1 MYRSITTA
9 ACALVCLAIATP
21 AAPAAAQKTGGAT
34 AASPTLT
41 RIKQSGRIRF
51 GYQSDARPF
60 SYRDQSGNVAG
71 FTVALCKTVAGAV
84 KEELGVPGLNV
95 EWIAVGP
102 ADRFTAVST
111 GKVDVFCGADT
122 DTWSRRQE
130 VAFSLAVFPGGIGA
144 LLRKDAPERLSE
156 ILNQKPPS
164 NPTWR
169 ASAGQLLQT
178 QTFAVINGTTAET
191 WLGGKLNEFKLSSK
205 VAPVTSYDA
214 GIAAVLERRANVLF
228 ADRAVLLDAVAH
240 NSSGSKLEVLD
251 RLFTYEAF
259 ALPLPRGDEAFRAL
273 VDHALSRLYPTAE
286 FRALYVQSFGEPTAD
301 VVTFYRWNTRP
312 E

>member
-1 MYRSITTA
+1 MQRLITSA
-9 ACALVCLAIATP
+9 ACAIVCLAI
-21 AAPAAAQKTGGAT
+21 AAPAAAQKSGA

-41 RIKQSGRIRF
+41 RVKQSGRIRF
-51 GYQSDARPF
+51 GYQPDARPF
-60 SYRDQSGNVAG
+60 SYRDQSGNAAG
-71 FTVALCKTVAGAV
+71 FSVELCKKVADAV
-84 KEELGVPGLNV
+84 KAELGVPTLNV
-95 EWIAVGP
+95 EWVAVGA

-111 GKVDVFCGADT
+111 GKIEAFCGADS
-122 DTWSRRQE
+122 DTWGRRAE
-130 VAFSLAVFPGGIGA
+130 VAFSLPVFPGGIGA

-156 ILNQKPPS
+156 ILNQKPPAS
-164 NPTWR
+164 PTWR
-169 ASAGQLLQT
+169 ASAGQLVQT
-178 QTFAVINGTTAET
+178 QTFSVIKGTTAEP
-191 WLGGKLNEFKLSSK
+191 WLGGKLSEFKLSSK

-214 GIAAVLERRANVLF
+214 GIAAVLERRASVLF

-259 ALPLPRGDEAFRAL
+259 ALPLPRGDEAFRTL
-273 VDHALSRLYPTAE
+273 VDHTLSRLYPTAE
-286 FRALYVQSFGEPTAD
+286 FRTLYMQSFGEPTAD

>member
-1 MYRSITTA
+1 MYRSIRAA
-9 ACALVCLAIATP
+9 ACVVVCLAIG
-21 AAPAAAQKTGGAT
+21 APALAQQSGAAAT
-34 AASPTLT
+34 PTLT

-51 GYQSDARPF
+51 GYQADARPF
-60 SYRDQSGNVAG
+60 SYRDQAGNAAG
-71 FTVALCKTVAGAV
+71 FSVELCKKVAAAV
-84 KEELGVPGLNV
+84 TAELGLQALNV
-95 EWIAVGP
+95 EWVAVGA

-111 GKVDVFCGADT
+111 GKVEAFCGADS
-122 DTWSRRQE
+122 DTWGRRAE
-130 VAFSLAVFPGGIGA
+130 VAFSLPVFPGGVGA

-156 ILNQKPPS
+156 VLNQKPPS

-178 QTFAVINGTTAET
+178 QTFAVITGTTSET

-205 VAPVTSYDA
+205 VAPVATYDA
-214 GIAAVLERRANVLF
+214 GIAAVLERRASVLF

-273 VDHALSRLYPTAE
+273 VDRTLSRLYPTPE
-286 FRALYVQSFGEPTAD
+286 FRALYAQSFGEPTAD

>member
-1 MYRSITTA
+1 MYRIITIA
-9 ACALVCLAIATP
+9 ACAIACLTIAVP
-21 AAPAAAQKTGGAT
+21 APAQQSGA

-41 RIKQSGRIRF
+41 RIKQSGRIKF

-60 SYRDQSGNVAG
+60 SYRDQDGSAAG

-84 KEELGVPGLNV
+84 KGELGLPGLNI
-95 EWIAVGP
+95 EWVAVGP
-102 ADRFTAVST
+102 ADRFTAVSA

-130 VAFSLAVFPGGIGA
+130 VAFSIPVFPGGIGA
-144 LLRKDAPERLSE
+144 LLRKDAPARLSE

-169 ASAGQLLQT
+169 ASAGQLIQT
-178 QTFAVINGTTAET
+178 QTFAVIGGTTAQT

-205 VAPVTSYDA
+205 VVPVTSYDA
-214 GIAAVLERRANVLF
+214 GVMAVLDRQAHVF
-228 ADRAVLLDAVAH
+228 FGDRAVLLDAIAR
-240 NSSGSKLEVLD
+240 NASGSKLEVLD

-273 VDHALSRLYPTAE
+273 VDRTLSRLYPTAE
-286 FRALYVQSFGEPTAD
+286 FRALYTQSFGEPTSD

>member
-1 MYRSITTA
+1 MYHIRNA
-9 ACALVCLAIATP
+9 ACVVVCLAL
-21 AAPAAAQKTGGAT
+21 AAPALAQKSGA

-60 SYRDQSGNVAG
+60 SYRDQSGNAAG

-84 KEELGVPGLNV
+84 KDELGLQALNI

-102 ADRFTAVST
+102 ADRFSAVST
-111 GKVDVFCGADT
+111 GKVDAFCGADT
-122 DTWSRRQE
+122 DTWGRRQE
-130 VAFSLAVFPGGIGA
+130 VAFSLPVFPGGIGA

-164 NPTWR
+164 SPTWR
-169 ASAGQLLQT
+169 ASAGQLLTT
-178 QTFAVINGTTAET
+178 QTFTVISGTTAEP
-191 WLGGKLNEFKLSSK
+191 WLDGKVKEFKLTSK
-205 VAPVTSYDA
+205 VAPVTSYEA
-214 GIAAVLERRANVLF
+214 GITAVLDRRASVF
-228 ADRAVLLDAVAH
+228 FGDRAVLLETVAH
-240 NSSGSKLEVLD
+240 HPSGSKLEVLD

-273 VDHALSRLYPTAE
+273 VDHTLSRLYPTAD
-286 FRALYVQSFGEPTAD
+286 FRALYVQAFGEPSAD
-301 VVTFYRWNTRP
+301 VLTFYRWNTRP

>member
-1 MYRSITTA
+1 MQRFMIFSLALA
-9 ACALVCLAIATP
+9 AA
-21 AAPAAAQKTGGAT
+21 AAPVVAQKSTP
-34 AASPTLT
+34 AASPTLA
-41 RIKQSGRIRF
+41 RIKQSGKITF

-60 SYRDQSGNVAG
+60 SYRDQSGNAAG
-71 FTVALCKTVAGAV
+71 FTVALCKTVAGAI
-84 KEELGVPGLNV
+84 KTELALPNLNI
-95 EWIAVGP
+95 EWVAVGP

-111 GKVDVFCGADT
+111 GKVDAFCGADT
-122 DTWSRRQE
+122 DTWSRRAE
-130 VAFSLAVFPGGIGA
+130 VAFSIPVFPGGIGA

-164 NPTWR
+164 NPQWR
-169 ASAGQLLQT
+169 ASAGQLIQT
-178 QTFAVINGTTAET
+178 QTFAVIGGTTAQT
-191 WLGGKLNEFKLSSK
+191 WLSGKLNEFKLSSK
-205 VAPVTSYDA
+205 VVPVTSYDA
-214 GIAAVLERRANVLF
+214 GVMAVVDRQASVF
-228 ADRAVLLDAVAH
+228 FGDRAVLLDAIAH

-273 VDHALSRLYPTAE
+273 VDRTLSRLYPTAD
-286 FRALYVQSFGEPTAD
+286 FRTLYTQSFGEPTPD

>member
-1 MYRSITTA
+1 MYRSISTA
-9 ACALVCLAIATP
+9 ACAIACFAL
-21 AAPAAAQKTGGAT
+21 AAPVASQKSGAP
-34 AASPTLT
+34 ASPTLT

-60 SYRDQSGNVAG
+60 SYRDQSGNAAG
-71 FTVALCKTVAGAV
+71 FTVSLCKTVAGAV
-84 KEELGVPGLNV
+84 KNELGLQALNV
-95 EWIAVGP
+95 EWVAVGP

-111 GKVDVFCGADT
+111 GQVDAFCGADT
-122 DTWSRRQE
+122 DTWGRRQE
-130 VAFSLAVFPGGIGA
+130 VAFSLPVFPGGIGA

-156 ILNQKPPS
+156 VLNQKPPS

-178 QTFAVINGTTAET
+178 QTFTVIQGTTAEP
-191 WLGGKLNEFKLSSK
+191 WLTGKVNEFKLTSK
-205 VAPVTSYDA
+205 IAPVTSYDA
-214 GIAAVLERRANVLF
+214 GITAVLDRRASVF
-228 ADRAVLLDAVAH
+228 FGDRAVLLDAIAH
-240 NSSGSKLEVLD
+240 HASGSKLEVLD

-259 ALPLPRGDEAFRAL
+259 ALPLPRGDEGFRAL
-273 VDHALSRLYPTAE
+273 VDHALTRLYPTAE
-286 FRALYVQSFGEPTAD
+286 FRTLYTQSFGEPTAD

>member
-1 MYRSITTA
+1 MSRSIRTA
-9 ACALVCLAIATP
+9 ACVLVCLAIGAP
-21 AAPAAAQKTGGAT
+21 AAPAAAQKSGA

-41 RIKQSGRIRF
+41 RIKQSGRIKF

-60 SYRDQSGNVAG
+60 SYRDQSGNAGG
-71 FTVALCKTVAGAV
+71 FTVALCKTVAGAI
-84 KEELGVPGLNV
+84 KDELGLPALNV
-95 EWIAVGP
+95 EWVAVGP

-122 DTWSRRQE
+122 DTWSRRQD
-130 VAFSLAVFPGGIGA
+130 VAFSIPVFPGGIGA
-144 LLRKDAPERLSE
+144 LLRKDAPERLTE

-164 NPTWR
+164 SPTWR
-169 ASAGQLLQT
+169 ASAGQLLHT
-178 QTFAVINGTTAET
+178 QTFAVIQGTTAET
-191 WLGGKLNEFKLSSK
+191 WLGGKLNEFKLTSK

-214 GIAAVLERRANVLF
+214 GIAEVLQRRASVF
-228 ADRAVLLDAVAH
+228 FGDRAVLLDVVAH
-240 NSSGSKLEVLD
+240 HSSGSKLEVLD

-259 ALPLPRGDEAFRAL
+259 ALPLPRGDETFRAL
-273 VDHALSRLYPTAE
+273 VDRTLSRLYPTQE
-286 FRALYVQSFGEPTAD
+286 FRTLYVQSFGEPTPD

>member
-1 MYRSITTA
+1 MQRGITIA
-9 ACALVCLAIATP
+9 ACALACFAI
-21 AAPAAAQKTGGAT
+21 AAPAVAQKSGAV
-34 AASPTLT
+34 ASPTLT

-60 SYRDQSGNVAG
+60 SYRDQSGNAAG
-71 FTVALCKTVAGAV
+71 FSVALCKTVAGAV
-84 KEELGVPGLNV
+84 KDELGLQALNV
-95 EWIAVGP
+95 EWVGVGP
-102 ADRFTAVST
+102 ADRFTAIST
-111 GKVDVFCGADT
+111 GKIDVFCGADT

-130 VAFSLAVFPGGIGA
+130 VAFSLPVYPGGIGA

-164 NPTWR
+164 SPTWR

-178 QTFAVINGTTAET
+178 QTFVVIKGTTAET
-191 WLGGKLNEFKLSSK
+191 WLGGKLSDFKLSSK
-205 VAPVTSYDA
+205 VAPVTSYAA
-214 GIAAVLERRANVLF
+214 GVAEVVERRASVFF

-240 NSSGSKLEVLD
+240 DPSGSKLEVLD
-251 RLFTYEAF
+251 RLFTYEPF
-259 ALPLPRGDEAFRAL
+259 ALPLPRGDEAFRML
-273 VDHALSRLYPTAE
+273 VDHTLSRLYPTPE

>member
-1 MYRSITTA
+1 MYHIRNA
-9 ACALVCLAIATP
+9 ACVVVCLAL
-21 AAPAAAQKTGGAT
+21 AAPALAQKSGA

-60 SYRDQSGNVAG
+60 SYRDQSGNAAG

-84 KEELGVPGLNV
+84 KDELGLQALNI

-102 ADRFTAVST
+102 ADRFSAVST
-111 GKVDVFCGADT
+111 GKVDAFCGADT
-122 DTWSRRQE
+122 DTWGRRQE
-130 VAFSLAVFPGGIGA
+130 VAFSLPVFPGGIGA

-164 NPTWR
+164 SPTWR
-169 ASAGQLLQT
+169 ASAGQLLTT
-178 QTFAVINGTTAET
+178 QTFTVISGTTAEP
-191 WLGGKLNEFKLSSK
+191 WLDGKVKEFKLTSK
-205 VAPVTSYDA
+205 VAPVTSYEA
-214 GIAAVLERRANVLF
+214 GITAVLDRRASVF
-228 ADRAVLLDAVAH
+228 FGDRAVLLETVAH
-240 NSSGSKLEVLD
+240 HPSGSKLEVLD

-273 VDHALSRLYPTAE
+273 VDHTLSRLYPTAD
-286 FRALYVQSFGEPTAD
+286 FRALYAQAFGEPSAD
-301 VVTFYRWNTRP
+301 VLTFYRWNTRP

>member
-1 MYRSITTA
+1 MQRLMTST
-9 ACALVCLAIATP
+9 ACAIVCLAIAAP
-21 AAPAAAQKTGGAT
+21 AAPATAQKSGA

-51 GYQSDARPF
+51 GYQPDARPF
-60 SYRDQSGNVAG
+60 SYRDQSGNAAG
-71 FTVALCKTVAGAV
+71 FSVELCKKVADAV
-84 KEELGVPGLNV
+84 KAELGLPTLTV
-95 EWIAVGP
+95 EWVAVSS
-102 ADRFTAVST
+102 ADRFTAVGT
-111 GKVDVFCGADT
+111 GKIEAFCGADS
-122 DTWSRRQE
+122 DTWARRAD
-130 VAFSLAVFPGGIGA
+130 VAFSLPVFPGGVGA
-144 LLRKDAPERLSE
+144 LLRKDAPERLTE

-178 QTFAVINGTTAET
+178 QTFAVIKGSTAET
-191 WLGGKLNEFKLSSK
+191 WLGGKLTEFKLSSK
-205 VAPVTSYDA
+205 TAPVTSYDA
-214 GIAAVLERRANVLF
+214 GIAAVLERRASVLF

-240 NSSGSKLEVLD
+240 NASGSKLEVLD

-259 ALPLPRGDEAFRAL
+259 ALPLPRGDETFRGL
-273 VDHALSRLYPTAE
+273 VDHTLSRLYPTTE

>member
-1 MYRSITTA
+1 MQRFMILS
-9 ACALVCLAIATP
+9 LAITA
-21 AAPAAAQKTGGAT
+21 AAPAVAQKSGP

-41 RIKQSGRIRF
+41 RIKQSGKITF

-60 SYRDQSGNVAG
+60 SYRDQSGNAAG
-71 FTVALCKTVAGAV
+71 FTVALCKTVAGAI
-84 KEELGVPGLNV
+84 KAELALSNLNI
-95 EWIAVGP
+95 EWVAVGP
-102 ADRFTAVST
+102 ADRFTAVGT
-111 GKVDVFCGADT
+111 GKVDAFCGADT

-130 VAFSLAVFPGGIGA
+130 VAFSIPVFPGGIGA

-164 NPTWR
+164 NPQWR
-169 ASAGQLLQT
+169 ASAGQLIQT
-178 QTFAVINGTTAET
+178 QTFAVIGGTTAQT

-205 VAPVTSYDA
+205 VVPVTSYDA
-214 GIAAVLERRANVLF
+214 GVMAVVDRQASVF
-228 ADRAVLLDAVAH
+228 FGDRAVLLDAIAH
-240 NSSGSKLEVLD
+240 NASGSKLEVLD

-273 VDHALSRLYPTAE
+273 VDRTLSRLYPTAE
-286 FRALYVQSFGEPTAD
+286 FRTLYTQSFGEPTAD

>member
-1 MYRSITTA
+1 MTMQRFMILS
-9 ACALVCLAIATP
+9 LAIAAA
-21 AAPAAAQKTGGAT
+21 AAPAVAQKSGA

-51 GYQSDARPF
+51 GFQADARPF
-60 SYRDQSGNVAG
+60 SYRDQAGSAAG

-84 KEELGVPGLNV
+84 KAELALPTLNV
-95 EWIAVGP
+95 EWVAVMP
-102 ADRFTAVST
+102 ADRFTALST
-111 GKVDVFCGADT
+111 GKIDAFCGADT
-122 DTWSRRQE
+122 DTWSRRSE
-130 VAFSLAVFPGGIGA
+130 VAFSLPVFPGGIGA
-144 LLRKDAPERLSE
+144 LLRRDAPDRLRE

-164 NPTWR
+164 SPTWR
-169 ASAGQLLQT
+169 ASAGQMLQT
-178 QTFAVINGTTAET
+178 QVFAVIKGTTAET
-191 WLGGKLNEFKLSSK
+191 FVGAKVNEFKLSSK
-205 VAPVTSYDA
+205 VTPVSNYDA
-214 GIAAVLERRANVLF
+214 GITAVVDRQANVLF

-240 NSSGSKLEVLD
+240 NSAGSKLEVLD

-273 VDHALSRLYPTAE
+273 VDHTLSKLYPTTE
-286 FRALYVQSFGEPTAD
+286 FRTLYVQSFGEPTAD

>member
-1 MYRSITTA
+1 MFRSIKTA
-9 ACALVCLAIATP
+9 ACAIVCLAL
-21 AAPAAAQKTGGAT
+21 AAPPQALAQKSGA

-41 RIKQSGRIRF
+41 RIKQSGRIKF

-60 SYRDQSGNVAG
+60 SYRDQAGNAAG

-84 KEELGVPGLNV
+84 KDELGLQSLSV
-95 EWIAVGP
+95 EWVAVGP

-111 GKVDVFCGADT
+111 GKVDAFCGADT
-122 DTWSRRQE
+122 DTWSRRAE
-130 VAFSLAVFPGGIGA
+130 FAFSLPVFPGGIGA

-169 ASAGQLLQT
+169 ASAGQLIQT
-178 QTFAVINGTTAET
+178 QTFAVIQGTTSET
-191 WLGGKLNEFKLSSK
+191 WLAGKLNDFRLTSK

-214 GIAAVLERRANVLF
+214 GITAVVDRRASVF
-228 ADRAVLLDAVAH
+228 FGDRAVLLDAITNH
-240 NSSGSKLEVLD
+240 PSGSKLEVLD

-259 ALPLPRGDEAFRAL
+259 ALPLPRGDEIFRTL
-273 VDHALSRLYPTAE
+273 VDQTLSRLYPTTE
-286 FRALYVQSFGEPTAD
+286 FRTLFTQSFGEPTAD
-301 VVTFYRWNTRP
+301 IVTFYRWNTRP

>member
-1 MYRSITTA
+1 MQRLSTRT
-9 ACALVCLAIATP
+9 ACAILSLAIAVP
-21 AAPAAAQKTGGAT
+21 AVAQQSGS
-34 AASPTLT
+34 AASPTLA
-41 RIKQSGRIRF
+41 RIKQTGRITF

-60 SYRDQSGNVAG
+60 SYRDQSGNAGG
-71 FTVALCKTVAGAV
+71 FTVALCKTVAGAI
-84 KEELGVPGLNV
+84 KAELALPNLNI
-95 EWIAVGP
+95 EWVAVGP

-111 GKVDVFCGADT
+111 GKVDAFCGADT

-130 VAFSLAVFPGGIGA
+130 VAFSIPVFPGGIGA

-169 ASAGQLLQT
+169 ASAGQLIQT
-178 QTFAVINGTTAET
+178 QTFAVIGGTTAQS

-205 VAPVTSYDA
+205 VVPVTSYDA
-214 GIAAVLERRANVLF
+214 GVTAVVDRQANVF
-228 ADRAVLLDAVAH
+228 FGDRAVLLDAIAH
-240 NSSGSKLEVLD
+240 NPSGSKLEVLD

-259 ALPLPRGDEAFRAL
+259 ALPLPRGDEGFRAL
-273 VDHALSRLYPTAE
+273 VDRTLSRLYPTAD
-286 FRALYVQSFGEPTAD
+286 FRTLYTQSFGEPTAD

>member
-1 MYRSITTA
+1 MKRFMILS
-9 ACALVCLAIATP
+9 LAIAAS
-21 AAPAAAQKTGGAT
+21 AAPVVGQKAT
-34 AASPTLT
+34 APASPTLA
-41 RIKQSGRIRF
+41 RIKQNGKITF

-60 SYRDQSGNVAG
+60 SYRDQSGNAAG
-71 FTVALCKTVAGAV
+71 FTVALCKTVAGAI
-84 KEELGVPGLNV
+84 KSELALPNLNI
-95 EWIAVGP
+95 EWVAVGP

-111 GKVDVFCGADT
+111 GKVDAFCGADT
-122 DTWSRRQE
+122 DTWSRRAE
-130 VAFSLAVFPGGIGA
+130 VAFSIPVFPGGIGA
-144 LLRKDAPERLSE
+144 LLRKDAPDRLSE

-169 ASAGQLLQT
+169 ASAGQLIQT
-178 QTFAVINGTTAET
+178 QTFAVIGGTTAQT

-205 VAPVTSYDA
+205 VVPVTSYDA
-214 GIAAVLERRANVLF
+214 GVMAVVDRQASVF
-228 ADRAVLLDAVAH
+228 FGDRAVLLDAIAH
-240 NSSGSKLEVLD
+240 HPSGSKLEVLD

-273 VDHALSRLYPTAE
+273 VDRTLSRLYPTAD
-286 FRALYVQSFGEPTAD
+286 FRTLYSQSFGEPTAD

>member
-1 MYRSITTA
+1 MYRNIRTA
-9 ACALVCLAIATP
+9 ACALVCLAIA
-21 AAPAAAQKTGGAT
+21 APATRVAAQKSGA

-41 RIKQSGRIRF
+41 RIKQSGRIKF

-60 SYRDQSGNVAG
+60 SYRDQSGNAAG
-71 FTVALCKTVAGAV
+71 FTVALCKTVAGAI
-84 KEELGVPGLNV
+84 KDELGLSALNV
-95 EWIAVGP
+95 EWVAVGP

-111 GKVDVFCGADT
+111 GKVDAFCGADT
-122 DTWSRRQE
+122 DTWSRRQD
-130 VAFSLAVFPGGIGA
+130 VAFSIPVFPGGIGA
-144 LLRKDAPERLSE
+144 LLRKDAPERLTE
-156 ILNQKPPS
+156 ILNQRPPS
-164 NPTWR
+164 SPTWR

-178 QTFAVINGTTAET
+178 QTFAVIKGTTAET
-191 WLGGKLNEFKLSSK
+191 WLGGRLNEFKLTSK

-214 GIAAVLERRANVLF
+214 GIAEVLERRASVF
-228 ADRAVLLDAVAH
+228 FGDRAVLLDVVAH

-259 ALPLPRGDEAFRAL
+259 ALPLPRGDETFRAL
-273 VDHALSRLYPTAE
+273 VDRTLSRLYPTQE
-286 FRALYVQSFGEPTAD
+286 FRTLYVQSFGEPTPD

>member
-1 MYRSITTA
+1 MYRSIKTA
-9 ACALVCLAIATP
+9 ACALVCLAIAAP
-21 AAPAAAQKTGGAT
+21 VAPASAQKSGA

-60 SYRDQSGNVAG
+60 SYRDQSGEAAG
-71 FTVALCKTVAGAV
+71 FTVALCKTVAGAI
-84 KEELGVPGLNV
+84 KAELNLPALNI
-95 EWIAVGP
+95 EWVAVGP

-111 GKVDVFCGADT
+111 GKVDAFCGADT
-122 DTWSRRQE
+122 DTWSRRQD
-130 VAFSLAVFPGGIGA
+130 VAFSLPVFPGGIGA

-178 QTFAVINGTTAET
+178 QTFAVITGTTAQN
-191 WLGGKLNEFKLSSK
+191 WLGTRLNDFKLTSK
-205 VAPVTSYDA
+205 VAPVTSYNA
-214 GIAAVLERRANVLF
+214 GIEEVLERRASVFF

-240 NSSGSKLEVLD
+240 HSSGSKLEVLD
-251 RLFTYEAF
+251 RQFTYEAF

-273 VDHALSRLYPTAE
+273 VDHTLSRLYPTAE
-286 FRALYVQSFGEPTAD
+286 FRALYVQAFGEPTAD

>member
-1 MYRSITTA
+1 MQRFMILS
-9 ACALVCLAIATP
+9 LAIAAA
-21 AAPAAAQKTGGAT
+21 AAPAVAQKSGA

-60 SYRDQSGNVAG
+60 SYRDQSGNAAG
-71 FTVALCKTVAGAV
+71 FTVALCKTVAGAI
-84 KEELGVPGLNV
+84 KEELALPNLSI

-102 ADRFTAVST
+102 ADRFTAIST
-111 GKVDVFCGADT
+111 GKVDAFCGADT

-130 VAFSLAVFPGGIGA
+130 VAFSIAVFPGGIGA

-164 NPTWR
+164 SPTWR
-169 ASAGQLLQT
+169 ASAGQLVQT
-178 QTFAVINGTTAET
+178 QTFAVIGGTTAQT
-191 WLGGKLNEFKLSSK
+191 WLGAKLSEFKLTSK
-205 VAPVTSYDA
+205 VVPVTSYDA
-214 GIAAVLERRANVLF
+214 GVMAVVDRQASVF
-228 ADRAVLLDAVAH
+228 FGDRAVLLDAIAH
-240 NSSGSKLEVLD
+240 NPSGSKLEVLD

-273 VDHALSRLYPTAE
+273 VDRTLSRLYPTAD
-286 FRALYVQSFGEPTAD
+286 FRTLYTQSFGEPTAD

>member
-1 MYRSITTA
+1 MYPSIRNA
-9 ACALVCLAIATP
+9 ACAIACLAIA
-21 AAPAAAQKTGGAT
+21 APTGVVAQKNGA

-41 RIKQSGRIRF
+41 RIKQSSRIRF

-60 SYRDQSGNVAG
+60 SYRDQDGTAAG

-84 KEELGVPGLNV
+84 KNELGLQTLNV

-102 ADRFTAVST
+102 ADRFTAIST
-111 GKVDVFCGADT
+111 GKIDAFCGADT
-122 DTWSRRQE
+122 DTWGRRAE
-130 VAFSLAVFPGGIGA
+130 VAFSLPVFPGGIGA

-178 QTFAVINGTTAET
+178 QTFTVIKGTTAEP
-191 WLGGKLNEFKLSSK
+191 WLSGKINEFKLTST

-214 GIAAVLERRANVLF
+214 GITAVLDRKASVF
-228 ADRAVLLDAVAH
+228 FGDRAVLLDAITH
-240 NSSGSKLEVLD
+240 HPSGSKLEVLD

-259 ALPLPRGDEAFRAL
+259 ALPLPRGDEGFRSL
-273 VDHALSRLYPTAE
+273 VDHTLSRLYPTAE
-286 FRALYVQSFGEPTAD
+286 FRALYVQAFGEPAAD

>member
-1 MYRSITTA
+1 MLRLITSS
-9 ACALVCLAIATP
+9 ACAIVSLAIVSP
-21 AAPAAAQKTGGAT
+21 APAQKTGTAAA

-41 RIKQSGRIRF
+41 RIKQAGRIKF

-60 SYRDQSGNVAG
+60 SYRDPSGSAAG

-84 KEELGVPGLNV
+84 KDELGLQALSV

-111 GKVDVFCGADT
+111 GKVDAFCGADT
-122 DTWSRRQE
+122 DTWSRRAE
-130 VAFSLAVFPGGIGA
+130 VAFSLPVFPGGIGA

-169 ASAGQLLQT
+169 ASAGQLIQT
-178 QTFAVINGTTAET
+178 QTFAVIQGTTSET
-191 WLGGKLNEFKLSSK
+191 WLAGKLNEFRLTSK

-214 GIAAVLERRANVLF
+214 GITAVVDRSASVF
-228 ADRAVLLDAVAH
+228 FGDRAVLLDAITH
-240 NSSGSKLEVLD
+240 HPSGSKLEVLD

-259 ALPLPRGDEAFRAL
+259 ALPLPRGDEVFRSL
-273 VDHALSRLYPTAE
+273 VDQTLSRLYPTTE
-286 FRALYVQSFGEPTAD
+286 FRTLFTQSFGEPTPD
-301 VVTFYRWNTRP
+301 IVTFYRWNTRP

>member
-1 MYRSITTA
+1 MKRFMILS
-9 ACALVCLAIATP
+9 LAITSS
-21 AAPAAAQKTGGAT
+21 AAPVVGQKAT
-34 AASPTLT
+34 APASPTLA
-41 RIKQSGRIRF
+41 RIKQNGKITF

-60 SYRDQSGNVAG
+60 SYRDQSGNAAG
-71 FTVALCKTVAGAV
+71 FTVALCKTVAGAI
-84 KEELGVPGLNV
+84 KSELALPNLNI
-95 EWIAVGP
+95 EWVAVGP

-111 GKVDVFCGADT
+111 GKVDAFCGADT
-122 DTWSRRQE
+122 DTWSRRAE
-130 VAFSLAVFPGGIGA
+130 VAFSIPVFPGGIGA
-144 LLRKDAPERLSE
+144 LLRKDAPDRLSE

-169 ASAGQLLQT
+169 ASAGQLIQT
-178 QTFAVINGTTAET
+178 QTFAVIGGTTAQT

-205 VAPVTSYDA
+205 VVPVTSYDA
-214 GIAAVLERRANVLF
+214 GVMAVVDRDASVF
-228 ADRAVLLDAVAH
+228 FGDRAVLLDAIAH
-240 NSSGSKLEVLD
+240 HPSGSKLEVLD

-273 VDHALSRLYPTAE
+273 VDRTLSRLYPTAD
-286 FRALYVQSFGEPTAD
+286 FRTLYSQSFGEPTAD

>member
-1 MYRSITTA
+1 MYPGIRNA
-9 ACALVCLAIATP
+9 ACAIACLAIAAPPP
-21 AAPAAAQKTGGAT
+21 AVAQKSGA

-51 GYQSDARPF
+51 GYQADARPF
-60 SYRDQSGNVAG
+60 SYRDQSGNAAG
-71 FTVALCKTVAGAV
+71 FSVELCKKVADAV
-84 KEELGVPGLNV
+84 RGELALPTLNV
-95 EWIAVGP
+95 EWVAVGA
-102 ADRFTAVST
+102 ADRFTALST
-111 GKVDVFCGADT
+111 GQFEAFCGADS
-122 DTWSRRQE
+122 DTWGRRAD
-130 VAFSLAVFPGGIGA
+130 VAFSLPVFPGGIGA

-178 QTFAVINGTTAET
+178 QTLAVIKGTTAET

-205 VAPVTSYDA
+205 VAPVTTYDA
-214 GIAAVLERRANVLF
+214 GIAAVLERRASVLF

-273 VDHALSRLYPTAE
+273 VDHTLSRLYPTPE
-286 FRALYVQSFGEPTAD
+286 FRTLYTQSFGEPTAD